1 MFRGVPASNPSRTCR
16 TESQPVWSLKY
27 TADKNSSH
35 PRLNCYSET
44 CSLAKLLRR
53 LRRNLLIGLAGLT
66 LIHEARAEILPP
78 GNRAVPLG
86 VHALVGG
93 KVVVKPGQTLDGA
106 TVLIRDGLIEK
117 VGTNLVV
124 PPDARV
130 WDTKGLTIYAGFI
143 DPFLTLGTNAPSAPT
158 GPRRPE
164 LTAGRFYGLPLANL
178 DPGNPGPG
186 SELPTVTPEH
196 RMVEGMAPDTNA
208 LQAMREIGFTVGNVV
223 PGRGFIR
230 GTSVLMA
237 LSDSNPNDAIIRPDV
252 FQHVAFEAGERGEG
266 GGFGSY
272 PGSLMGII
280 SAIRQTFFDAQHYFL
295 EHKSYDQAPQGRK
308 RPPFNPASEALGPAL
323 RKEMPVVF
331 EPGSALMVDRAARV
345 AREMG
350 LNFLILASGQE
361 WRRPDLAKGTGA
373 TFIVPLSFPEI
384 SKMPEDDDWNA
395 ISLDQLRAWD
405 WAPEDAAVLR
415 AQNLEVAL
423 TTYDLDNKSDFHKNL
438 ISAID
443 RGFSENDAL
452 AALTTIPAKL
462 CGVEKSMGT
471 VEPGKIANL
480 TVVSGKGYFDP
491 DAKVKEVWIDGQFYR
506 NDATPAKPD
515 DSKDAKDEKTGEA
528 KPAEE
533 KPPADAK
540 EPEEKP
546 AEAKSPDEKPAET
559 KPARPN
565 RAAAAR
571 ELQKKRVARSP
582 MEGRGSITN
591 PPSLLLTN
599 ATIWTCASA
608 GRLENA
614 SILIQN
620 GKIAAVG
627 TAIQPP
633 SGALVED
640 GTGKDVTPGLIDC
653 HSHSMILGGVNEGS
667 LPSSAMVRIGDVVN
681 SESANIYLQLAGG
694 VTEAHLLHGSANPI
708 GGQCCLIKLRDGV
721 APEDMKFADAPPT
734 IKFAL
739 GENVKQ
745 SSSER
750 GGSRFPQTRMGVQAF
765 YYNRFTAAQQYLQ
778 AWSNYSKATPKNGVI
793 PVPPARDLELEALG
807 EILQGKRFIHC
818 HSYRQDEILMFIR
831 QMQSFGIQIAAMH
844 HILEGY
850 KVADEMAAGGIGGSS
865 FSDWWA
871 YKFEVYDA
879 IPYNGTLMHDR
890 GVVVS
895 FNSDSDDL
903 ARRLNF
909 EAAKAVK
916 YGGLSE
922 IEALKF
928 ETINP
933 AIQLRVQKRVGSL
946 ETGKDGDI
954 AIWSKSPLDSTTVC
968 LETWIEGK
976 KYFDRS
982 LDAARTAAFEEER
995 KALLAKAR
1003 KVLDQGGPS
1012 GGGGRGRRRF
1022 FEVALEHQDHYFNHD
1037 RDDADS
1043 EP

>member
-1 MFRGVPASNPSRTCR
+1 MSRLTALRGDPLDLFHSRKFENEAVLVQKVRCAR
-16 TESQPVWSLKY
+16 TAIHPFLLLNSGSEKCSVAGLVRRMRNSLW
-27 TADKNSSH
+27 
-35 PRLNCYSET
+35 
-44 CSLAKLLRR
+44 
-53 LRRNLLIGLAGLT
+53 IGLACLA
-66 LIHEARAEILPP
+66 LIGEARADILPP

-93 KVVVKPGQTLDGA
+93 KVVVKPGQTLDSA

-117 VGTNLVV
+117 VGTDVV
-124 PPDARV
+124 APPDARV
-130 WDTKGLTIYAGFI
+130 WDMKGLTIYAGFI
-143 DPFLTLGTNAPSAPT
+143 DPYLTLGTNAPSPAPT
-158 GPRRPE
+158 NRVPE
-164 LTAGRFYGLPLANL
+164 LRAGRFFGLPLANL

-196 RMVEGMAPDTNA
+196 RMVEGIAPDPKA
-208 LQAMREIGFTVGNVV
+208 LQTLRELGFTVGNVV
-223 PGRGFIR
+223 PARGIIR
-230 GTSVLMA
+230 GTSVLLA
-237 LSDSNPNDAIIRPDV
+237 LSDSNPNEAVIRPDV
-252 FQHVAFEAGERGEG
+252 FQHVAFESAERGEG
-266 GGFGSY
+266 PGSY
-272 PGSLMGII
+272 PQSLMGII
-280 SAIRQTFFDAQHYFL
+280 SAVRQSFFDAQHYFL
-295 EHKSYDQAPQGRK
+295 EHQSYDQAPQGRK
-308 RPPFNPASEALGPAL
+308 RPAFNPASQALGPAL

-331 EPGSALMVDRAARV
+331 EPTSALMVDRAGRV
-345 AREMG
+345 GRELG
-350 LNFLILASGQE
+350 LNFYILASGQE
-361 WRRPDLAKGTGA
+361 WRRPDLAKGAGA
-373 TFIVPLSFPEI
+373 PFIVPLNFPEI
-384 SKMPEDDDWNA
+384 SKMPEEDDWNA
-395 ISLDQLRAWD
+395 ITLDQLRAWD

-423 TTYDLDNKSDFHKNL
+423 TTYDLEDKTQFRKNL
-438 ISAID
+438 ASALD

-462 CGVEKSMGT
+462 CGVEQSLGT
-471 VEPGKIANL
+471 VEAGKMANL

-491 DAKVKEVWIDGQFYR
+491 EAKVKEVWIDGQFYR
-506 NDATPAKPD
+506 TDTAPPKAEAAT
-515 DSKDAKDEKTGEA
+515 
-528 KPAEE
+528 
-533 KPPADAK
+533 
-540 EPEEKP
+540 EEKP
-546 AEAKSPDEKPAET
+546 AEAKPDETKPSDTKPSEA

-571 ELQKKRVARSP
+571 ELFKKRLAHAP
-582 MEGRGSITN
+582 LEGRGPLTN
-591 PPSLLLTN
+591 PPAVLLTN
-599 ATIWTCASA
+599 ATVWTCGPA
-608 GRLENA
+608 GRLEHA
-614 SILIQN
+614 SILIEK
-620 GKIAAVG
+620 GKIAGVG
-627 TAIQPP
+627 ATLRQPD
-633 SGALVED
+633 GALVED
-640 GTGKDVTPGLIDC
+640 ATGKHITPGLIDA
-653 HSHSMILGGVNEGS
+653 HSHSMILGGVNEGT

-681 SESANIYLQLAGG
+681 SESANIYLQLASG

-708 GGQCCLIKLRDGV
+708 GGQCCLIKLRDGDG
-721 APEDMKFADAPPT
+721 PEDLKFEAAPPT

-745 SSSER
+745 SNSER
-750 GGSRFPQTRMGVQAF
+750 ATTRFPQTRMGVQAF

-778 AWSNYSKATPKNGVI
+778 AWDRYNNADKNAVQNGV
-793 PVPPARDLELEALG
+793 PFKLVPPARDLELEALG

-831 QMQSFGIQIAAMH
+831 QMQSFHIQIAAMH

-928 ETINP
+928 VTLNP
-933 AIQLRVQKRVGSL
+933 AIQLRVQQRVGSL

-982 LDAARTAAFEEER
+982 LDAGRTAALEEER

-1003 KVLDQGGPS
+1003 KVLQESGPNE

-1022 FEVALEHQDHYFNHD
+1022 FETALEHQDDFFNHD
-1037 RDDADS
+1037 RDEAEF

>member
-1 MFRGVPASNPSRTCR
+1 MLVAGVT
-16 TESQPVWSLKY
+16 
-27 TADKNSSH
+27 
-35 PRLNCYSET
+35 
-44 CSLAKLLRR
+44 
-53 LRRNLLIGLAGLT
+53 
-66 LIHEARAEILPP
+66 ARADILPP

-93 KVVVKPGQTLDGA
+93 KVVVKPGQTLDSA
-106 TVLIRDGLIEK
+106 TVLIRNGLIEK
-117 VGTNLVV
+117 VGPDVVV

-130 WDTKGLTIYAGFI
+130 WDMKGMTIYAGFI
-143 DPFLTLGTNAPSAPT
+143 DPYLTLGTNAP
-158 GPRRPE
+158 GPGPGNRSPDDLR
-164 LTAGRFYGLPLANL
+164 AGRFYGLPVANL

-186 SELPTVTPEH
+186 SELSVVTPEH
-196 RMVEGMAPDTNA
+196 RMVDGIASDPKA
-208 LQAMREIGFTVGNVV
+208 LQTLREIGFTVGNVV
-223 PGRGFIR
+223 PARGIIR
-230 GTSVLMA
+230 GTSVLLA
-237 LSDSNPNDAIIRPDV
+237 LSDSNPNEAVIRSDV
-252 FQHVAFEAGERGEG
+252 FQDVAFESGERSEG
-266 GGFGSY
+266 FGFGSY
-272 PGSLMGII
+272 PQSLMGII
-280 SAIRQTFFDAQHYFL
+280 SAIRQSFFDSQHYFL
-295 EHKSYDQAPQGRK
+295 EHQSYDQSPQGRK
-308 RPPFNPASEALGPAL
+308 RPAFNPALQALGPAL

-345 AREMG
+345 ARELG
-350 LNFLILASGQE
+350 LNFHILASGQE

-373 TFIVPLSFPEI
+373 TFIVPLNFPEI
-384 SKMPEDDDWNA
+384 SKMPEEDDWNA
-395 ISLDQLRAWD
+395 ITLDQLRAWD

-423 TTYDLDNKSDFHKNL
+423 TTYELEDKAEFRKNL
-438 ISAID
+438 TTAID

-462 CGVEKSMGT
+462 CGVEQSLGT
-471 VEPGKIANL
+471 IEAGKMADL

-491 DAKVKEVWIDGQFYR
+491 EAKVKEVWIDGCFYR
-506 NDATPAKPD
+506 TDATP
-515 DSKDAKDEKTGEA
+515 SKSETASEEKSAEA

-533 KPPADAK
+533 KSS
-540 EPEEKP
+540 EQKP
-546 AEAKSPDEKPAET
+546 AEGE

-571 ELQKKRVARSP
+571 ELLKKRVAHSP
-582 MEGRGSITN
+582 LEGRGPLTN

-599 ATIWTCASA
+599 ATIWTCGPA
-608 GRLENA
+608 GGLEKA
-614 SILIQN
+614 SILIKD
-620 GKIAAVG
+620 GKIAEVG
-627 TAIQPP
+627 TGIQPP
-633 SGALVED
+633 EGALVED
-640 GTGKDVTPGLIDC
+640 GTGKHITPGIIDP
-653 HSHSMILGGVNEGS
+653 HSHSMVLGGVNEGT

-681 SESANIYLQLAGG
+681 SESANIYLQLASG

-708 GGQCCLIKLRDGV
+708 GGQCCLIKLRDG
-721 APEDMKFADAPPT
+721 ASPEDLKFKDAPPT

-745 SSSER
+745 SGSER
-750 GGSRFPQTRMGVQAF
+750 ATNRFPQTRMGVQAF
-765 YYNRFTAAQQYLQ
+765 YFNRFTAAQQYLQ
-778 AWSNYSKATPKNGVI
+778 AWSNYNGAAQSAAGL
-793 PVPPARDLELEALG
+793 VPPARDLELEALG

-850 KVADEMAAGGIGGSS
+850 KVADEMAAGKVGGSS

-922 IEALKF
+922 MEALKF
-928 ETINP
+928 VTLNP
-933 AIQLRVQKRVGSL
+933 AIQLRVQQRVGSL
-946 ETGKDGDI
+946 EPGKDGDI
-954 AIWSKSPLDSTTVC
+954 VVWSKSPLDSTTVC

-982 LDAARTAAFEEER
+982 LDGPRTAALEEER

-1003 KVLDQGGPS
+1003 KVLQQSGPS
-1012 GGGGRGRRRF
+1012 EGGSRARRQF
-1022 FEVALEHQDHYFNHD
+1022 FEVALEHQDDFYNHE
-1037 RDDADS
+1037 RDEAEF

>member
-1 MFRGVPASNPSRTCR
+1 MG
-16 TESQPVWSLKY
+16 
-27 TADKNSSH
+27 
-35 PRLNCYSET
+35 
-44 CSLAKLLRR
+44 SLACLVTR
-53 LRRNLLIGLAGLT
+53 LPKILWIGLAAVTLT
-66 LIHEARAEILPP
+66 TGARADILPP

-93 KVVVKPGQTLDGA
+93 KVVVKPGQILDAA
-106 TVLIRDGLIEK
+106 TVVIRDGLIEK
-117 VGTNLVV
+117 VGTNVAV

-130 WDTKGLTIYAGFI
+130 WDMKGLTIYAGFI
-143 DPFLTLGTNAPSAPT
+143 DSYLTLGTNAPAPAA

-164 LTAGRFYGLPLANL
+164 LTAGRFYGLPVANQ

-186 SELPTVTPEH
+186 SELATITPEH

-208 LQAMREIGFTVGNVV
+208 LQSMREAGFTVGNVV

-230 GTSVLMA
+230 GTSVLLA
-237 LSDSNPNDAIIRPDV
+237 LSDCNPNDAIIRPDV

-266 GGFGSY
+266 FGFGSY

-280 SAIRQTFFDAQHYFL
+280 SAIRQSFFDAQHYAL
-295 EHKSYDQAPQGRK
+295 EHASFDKAPQGRK
-308 RPPFNPASEALGPAL
+308 RPPFNPASQALGPAL
-323 RKEMPVVF
+323 RKEIPVVF

-345 AREMG
+345 AHEMG
-350 LNFLILASGQE
+350 LNYYILASGQE

-373 TFIVPLSFPEI
+373 TFIVPLSYPEL

-395 ISLDQLRAWD
+395 IGLDQLRAWD

-423 TTYDLDNKSDFHKNL
+423 TTYELDNKGDFHKNL
-438 ISAID
+438 ISAVD
-443 RGFSENDAL
+443 RGFSTNDAL
-452 AALTTIPAKL
+452 AALTTIPARL
-462 CGVEKSMGT
+462 CGVEQSLGT
-471 VEPGKIANL
+471 VEAGKMADL
-480 TVVSGKGYFDP
+480 TVVSGKDYFDP
-491 DAKVKEVWIDGQFYR
+491 DAKVKEVWIDGQHYR
-506 NDATPAKPD
+506 AEASPAKPD
-515 DSKDAKDEKTGEA
+515 DAKDEKTPDA
-528 KPAEE
+528 KPSEE
-533 KPPADAK
+533 KPEKPADAK
-540 EPEEKP
+540 ETADQPDEAKPDETKPAGETPAGEKP
-546 AEAKSPDEKPAET
+546 AGEKAGGT
-559 KPARPN
+559 RPARPN
-565 RAAAAR
+565 RAATAR
-571 ELQKKRVARSP
+571 ELLKKRVARAP
-582 MEGRGSITN
+582 LEGRGPLTN

-599 ATIWTCASA
+599 ATIWTCGPA
-608 GRLENA
+608 GNLQNA

-620 GKIAAVG
+620 GKIAAVQS
-627 TAIQPP
+627 TIPAPA
-633 SGALVED
+633 GALVED
-640 GTGKDVTPGLIDC
+640 ATGKQISPGLIDC

-708 GGQCCLIKLRDGV
+708 GGQCCLIKLRDG
-721 APEDMKFADAPPT
+721 ATPEDLKFKDAPPT

-745 SSSER
+745 SNGERSS
-750 GGSRFPQTRMGVQAF
+750 SRFPQTRMGVQTF
-765 YYNRFTAAQQYLQ
+765 YFNRFTAAQQYLQ
-778 AWSNYSKATPKNGVI
+778 SWSNYNKAVSSGVASA
-793 PVPPARDLELEALG
+793 VPPAHDLELETLG

-850 KVADEMAAGGIGGSS
+850 KVADEMAAGGIGGST

-903 ARRLNF
+903 ARRLNS

-922 IEALKF
+922 LEAIKF

-933 AIQLRVQKRVGSL
+933 AIQLRVQQRVGSL
-946 ETGKDGDI
+946 EVGKDGDI

-982 LDAARTAAFEEER
+982 LDAARTAAYEDER
-995 KALLAKAR
+995 KALLAKAK
-1003 KVLDQGGPS
+1003 KVLDQGGPT
-1012 GGGGRGRRRF
+1012 GGGPRGRRRF
-1022 FEVALEHQDHYFNHD
+1022 FEIALEHQDDYFNHD
-1037 RDDADS
+1037 RDEADV

>member
-1 MFRGVPASNPSRTCR
+1 LT
-16 TESQPVWSLKY
+16 
-27 TADKNSSH
+27 
-35 PRLNCYSET
+35 
-44 CSLAKLLRR
+44 
-53 LRRNLLIGLAGLT
+53 GLSCLT
-66 LIHEARAEILPP
+66 LGGAVRADILPP
-78 GNRAVPLG
+78 GNRALPLG

-93 KVVVKPGQTLDGA
+93 KVLVKPGLTLDSA
-106 TVLIRDGLIEK
+106 TVLLREGLIEK
-117 VGTNLVV
+117 VGTNVVV

-130 WDTKGLTIYAGFI
+130 WDMKGLTIYAGFI
-143 DPFLTLGTNAPSAPT
+143 DPYLTLGSNSPAAAPT
-158 GPRRPE
+158 NRNPE
-164 LTAGRFYGLPLANL
+164 ARAARFFGLPLANL

-196 RMVEGMAPDTNA
+196 RMVEGIAPDPKA
-208 LQAMREIGFTVGNVV
+208 LESMRELGFTVGNVV
-223 PGRGFIR
+223 PSRGIIR
-230 GTSVLMA
+230 GTSVLLA
-237 LSDSNPNDAIIRPDV
+237 LSDSNPNEAVIRPDV
-252 FQHVAFEAGERGEG
+252 FQHVAFESGERGEG
-266 GGFGSY
+266 PGSY
-272 PGSLMGII
+272 PQSLMGII
-280 SAIRQTFFDAQHYFL
+280 SAVRQTFFDAQHYIL
-295 EHKSYDQAPQGRK
+295 EHQSYDQAPQGRK
-308 RPPFNPASEALGPAL
+308 RPAFNPASQALGRAL

-331 EPGSALMVDRAARV
+331 EPASALMVDRAGRV
-345 AREMG
+345 GRELG
-350 LNFLILASGQE
+350 LNFYILASGQE
-361 WRRPDLAKGTGA
+361 WRRPDLAIEAGA
-373 TFIVPLSFPEI
+373 PFIVPLNYPEI
-384 SKMPEDDDWNA
+384 SKMPEEDDWNA
-395 ISLDQLRAWD
+395 ITLDQLRAWD

-415 AQNLEVAL
+415 AQDLQVAL
-423 TTYDLDNKSDFHKNL
+423 TTYDLEDKTQFRKNL
-438 ISAID
+438 AYAID

-452 AALTTIPAKL
+452 AALTTVPAKL
-462 CGVEKSMGT
+462 CGVEQTLGT
-471 VEPGKIANL
+471 VEAGKVANL

-491 DAKVKEVWIDGQFYR
+491 EAKVKEVWIDGRFYR
-506 NDATPAKPD
+506 TDTTQPKPD
-515 DSKDAKDEKTGEA
+515 
-528 KPAEE
+528 
-533 KPPADAK
+533 AD
-540 EPEEKP
+540 EKP
-546 AEAKSPDEKPAET
+546 AEAKSAET
-559 KPARPN
+559 NSAEAKPSRPN

-571 ELQKKRVARSP
+571 ELFKKRLAHSP
-582 MEGRGSITN
+582 LEGRGPLTN
-591 PPSLLLTN
+591 PPALLLTN
-599 ATIWTCASA
+599 ATVWTCAPA

-614 SILIQN
+614 SILIEN
-620 GKIAAVG
+620 GKIAGVG
-627 TAIQPP
+627 AALRQPE
-633 SGALVED
+633 GALVED
-640 GTGKDVTPGLIDC
+640 ATGKQVTPGLIDA
-653 HSHSMILGGVNEGS
+653 HSHSMILGGVNEGT

-681 SESANIYLQLAGG
+681 SESANIYLQLASG

-708 GGQCCLIKLRDGV
+708 GGQCCLIKLRDGA
-721 APEDMKFADAPPT
+721 APEDLKFEGAPPT

-745 SSSER
+745 SNSER

-765 YYNRFTAAQQYLQ
+765 YFNRFTAAREYLQ
-778 AWSNYSKATPKNGVI
+778 AWDNYHKAVQNGAA
-793 PVPPARDLELEALG
+793 PSVPPARDLELEALG

-850 KVADEMAAGGIGGSS
+850 KVADEMAAGGVGGST

-928 ETINP
+928 VTLNP
-933 AIQLRVQKRVGSL
+933 ARQLRVEQRVGSL
-946 ETGKDGDI
+946 EPGKDGDI
-954 AIWSKSPLDSTTVC
+954 AVWSKSPLDSTTVC

-982 LDAARTAAFEEER
+982 LDAPRTAALEEER

-1003 KVLDQGGPS
+1003 KVLQESGPS
-1012 GGGGRGRRRF
+1012 QGGGGRARRQF
-1022 FEVALEHQDHYFNHD
+1022 FETALEHQDDFYNHD
-1037 RDDADS
+1037 RDETEL